1 MKKKVLFIS
10 CAILFC
16 ATLVFNIQVGRSNS
30 SEDIAL
36 QSLKIAQAAADET
49 QDYSCCPPYKV
60 KCGEGNGFVVW
71 GTLTQGIGC

>member
-1 MKKKVLFIS
+1 MVLFIS

-36 QSLKIAQAAADET
+36 QSLKIAQAAADEQNVT
-49 QDYSCCPPYKV
+49 VCCAPYDK
-60 KCGEGNGFVVW
+60 KCLVGDNVIIYGVVP
-71 GTLTQGIGC
+71 CS